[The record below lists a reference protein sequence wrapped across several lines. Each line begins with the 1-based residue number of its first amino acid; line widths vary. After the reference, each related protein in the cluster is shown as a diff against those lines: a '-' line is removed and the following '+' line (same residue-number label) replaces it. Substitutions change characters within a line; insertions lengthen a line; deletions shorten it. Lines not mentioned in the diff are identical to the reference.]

1 MIAATENSG
10 RAETLVVHIEQFAR
24 VKKFHAIERPLFN
37 PFRVATGGRSLPKV
51 GPLGIGPTIGL
62 IDSIPLGL
70 QNRKRPGQKL
80 HCNLKGMS
88 FTTEY
93 KRARVWPVCWARTS
107 SPNWKVAA
115 GSSWW
120 TMRQ

>member
-1 MIAATENSG
+1 MAFCEKSGGGLPHSKKLARKFRRRQSRAFRSGQISHVDYNSEE
-10 RAETLVVHIEQFAR
+10 ET
-24 VKKFHAIERPLFN
+24 
-37 PFRVATGGRSLPKV
+37 S
-51 GPLGIGPTIGL
+51 
-62 IDSIPLGL
+62 
-70 QNRKRPGQKL
+70 

-115 GSSWW
+115 GSS
-120 TMRQ
+120 